1 MSVPSALEHHDD
13 EFAAR
18 NAFLHLMLGLAAA
31 GARVEALTEAP
42 SPEGSPL
49 DARDE
54 RFVDAVVGFVAFARD
69 LRARLDDAARAA
81 PEAPPDEPRRG
92 GRVPL
97 R

>member
-1 MSVPSALEHHDD
+1 MPSTLERHDD

-18 NAFLHLMLGLAAA
+18 NAFLHLVLGLAAA

-42 SPEGSPL
+42 APEEGPL

-81 PEAPPDEPRRG
+81 PEAAPDEAPRA